1 MSDTPVIAETAP
13 SARRG
18 SLPQTVKAVAWAFLG
33 IRKRADHEKIVVTP
47 AQVIIVAVF
56 AGAMF
61 VGTVVSV
68 VRLVLR

>member
-1 MSDTPVIAETAP
+1 MMTAMAQAP
-13 SARRG
+13 E
-18 SLPQTVKAVAWAFLG
+18 KATLLQVVRMVLSAFLG

-47 AQVIIVAVF
+47 VQVIIVAVF